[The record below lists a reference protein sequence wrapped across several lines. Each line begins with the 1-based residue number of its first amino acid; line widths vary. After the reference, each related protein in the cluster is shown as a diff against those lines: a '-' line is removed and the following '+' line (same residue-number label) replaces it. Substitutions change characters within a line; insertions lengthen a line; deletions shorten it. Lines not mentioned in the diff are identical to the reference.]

1 MCLCYLGGG
10 FQRWKKIL
18 SFLCVSQHTHQPRC
32 APEKLRTLPTS
43 TLFATPALRS
53 TWHRIADGAPGP
65 EGAQL
70 QQAVL
75 FTRGQRHPRL
85 RQRELQ
91 GHPGPRKP
99 SATLCCQAESRE
111 IVPKTLLP
119 ALDPTWRPLPT
130 REAGTGSEDLECPSS
145 LLLLEP
151 CSRARSGPAP
161 AEKSGHVGEEKLWSV
176 TSSWTSLCTGGSP
189 NPHDLGAP
197 WLLAHPLAPGWS
209 SVNATS

>member
-1 MCLCYLGGG
+1 MEVFSVGRRFCLFFAFPNTPTNHAVHLRSYVPSLHPRYL
-10 FQRWKKIL
+10 Q
-18 SFLCVSQHTHQPRC
+18 
-32 APEKLRTLPTS
+32 LR
-43 TLFATPALRS
+43 LFAQRGTELQ
-53 TWHRIADGAPGP
+53 TEPGP

-111 IVPKTLLP
+111 IAPKTLLP